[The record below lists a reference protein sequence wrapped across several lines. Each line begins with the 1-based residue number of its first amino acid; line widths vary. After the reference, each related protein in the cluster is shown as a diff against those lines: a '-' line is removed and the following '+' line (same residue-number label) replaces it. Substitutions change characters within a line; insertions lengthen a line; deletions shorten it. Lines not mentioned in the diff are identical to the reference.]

1 MVMSKKKPW
10 STSIRTGTLVQV
22 ETADGVPIRGIV
34 IRTGAK
40 KDGLYV
46 QYLNSKGDLE
56 TLSLNDVADP
66 IQISGY
72 RGTEGLLRY
81 TAEQGLDTFKLTWNR
96 LPRNTA
102 LKIAIRHIEAD
113 YYSLFGND
121 QLFCMDGAHGSPE
134 ERADFFVELYGRL
147 VKRSDLL
154 GKVSRGSDQGVK
166 RSLNGT
172 IGPTFKEALACFQ
185 AHPTP
190 AMADLILEVFMDDI
204 IKGTL
209 DHPDPLVIL
218 EVFRGAA
225 NPYNPY
231 RREID
236 SPNEWIARVLGD
248 CLYFLPS
255 TTLRALKKNSDS
267 ALKTRVKDLLQGVPK
282 TILKAAGQQYDMFRG
297 DQKNIPPF
305 NRLDILP

>member
-1 MVMSKKKPW
+1 MAMGKKKPW

-22 ETADGVPIRGIV
+22 ETVEGVPIRGVV

-40 KDGLYV
+40 EDGLYV
-46 QYLNSKGDLE
+46 QYLNGKGDLE

-81 TAEQGLDTFKLTWNR
+81 AAERSLDAFKLVWNR

-121 QLFCMDGAHGSPE
+121 ELFCMDGAHGSPE
-134 ERADFFVELYGRL
+134 EQADFFVELYGRL
-147 VKRSDLL
+147 VQRSDLL
-154 GKVSRGSDQGVK
+154 GKVSRRSDQGHRGLESV
-166 RSLNGT
+166 
-172 IGPTFKEALACFQ
+172 IGPTFEEALACFQ

-190 AMADLILEVFMDDI
+190 AMADLILEGFMDDI
-204 IKGTL
+204 IEGKL

-267 ALKTRVKDLLQGVPK
+267 TLKTRVKDLLQGVPK
-282 TILKAAGQQYDMFRG
+282 TILKAAGQQYDMLRG
-297 DQKNIPPF
+297 DQKDIPPF

>member
-1 MVMSKKKPW
+1 MGKKKPW

-22 ETADGVPIRGIV
+22 ETAEGVPIRGVV

-40 KDGLYV
+40 EDGPCI
-46 QYLNSKGDLE
+46 QYLDDKGDLE
-56 TLSLNDVADP
+56 TLSMSDITAP

-72 RGTEGLLRY
+72 RGTDGLLRY

-96 LPRNTA
+96 LPRKTA
-102 LKIAIRHIEAD
+102 LKIATRHIEAD
-113 YYSLFGND
+113 YYALFRD
-121 QLFCMDGAHGSPE
+121 EPFCMDGAHGSPE
-134 ERADFFVELYGRL
+134 ERADFFVELYGQL
-147 VKRSDLL
+147 VKRSDTL
-154 GKVSRGSDQGVK
+154 GKVSRRSNGEGS
-166 RSLNGT
+166 RCLNGT
-172 IGPTFKEALACFQ
+172 IGPSFKEALACFQ

-190 AMADLILEVFMDDI
+190 AMADLILEGFMDDI
-204 IKGTL
+204 IKGKL

-231 RREID
+231 RCEID

-267 ALKTRVKDLLQGVPK
+267 TLKTRVKDLLQGVPK
-282 TILKAAGQQYDMFRG
+282 TILKAAGQQYDMLRG
-297 DQKNIPPF
+297 DQKDIPPF

>member
-121 QLFCMDGAHGSPE
+121 QIGRAH
-134 ERADFFVELYGRL
+134 V
-147 VKRSDLL
+147 
-154 GKVSRGSDQGVK
+154 
-166 RSLNGT
+166 
-172 IGPTFKEALACFQ
+172 
-185 AHPTP
+185 
-190 AMADLILEVFMDDI
+190 
-204 IKGTL
+204 
-209 DHPDPLVIL
+209 
-218 EVFRGAA
+218 
-225 NPYNPY
+225 
-231 RREID
+231 
-236 SPNEWIARVLGD
+236 
-248 CLYFLPS
+248 
-255 TTLRALKKNSDS
+255 
-267 ALKTRVKDLLQGVPK
+267 
-282 TILKAAGQQYDMFRG
+282 
-297 DQKNIPPF
+297 
-305 NRLDILP
+305 